1 MSRSGADG
9 SGDLLVRTRAALLD
23 AVEALGEHRDSVVV
37 IGAQAIYLRT
47 GGVPVALAESTKDAD
62 LALDPR
68 DLSED
73 PRVEEA
79 MEAAGFFLDRV
90 SGQPGAWRNADGIPV
105 DLMVPEA
112 LAGTGSKSARGA
124 RIPPHDRRATRRAR
138 GLEAAVV
145 DNAPTWVDALDPA
158 DERRLNVRV
167 ASPAALLVAKLHKLG
182 ERVDTPSRLNDKDAH
197 DIYRIL
203 RAVETEELRGSFTR
217 LLADGVSGPVTME
230 AVTHLRELFA
240 SGPGA
245 LGSEM
250 AGRAEEGVGNPDEV
264 AVAVSFLA
272 GDLAEVLPSM

>member
-112 LAGTGSKSARGA
+112 LAGPGSKSARGA

-145 DNAPTWVDALDPA
+145 
-158 DERRLNVRV
+158 
-167 ASPAALLVAKLHKLG
+167 
-182 ERVDTPSRLNDKDAH
+182 
-197 DIYRIL
+197 
-203 RAVETEELRGSFTR
+203 
-217 LLADGVSGPVTME
+217 
-230 AVTHLRELFA
+230 
-240 SGPGA
+240 
-245 LGSEM
+245 
-250 AGRAEEGVGNPDEV
+250 
-264 AVAVSFLA
+264 
-272 GDLAEVLPSM
+272 